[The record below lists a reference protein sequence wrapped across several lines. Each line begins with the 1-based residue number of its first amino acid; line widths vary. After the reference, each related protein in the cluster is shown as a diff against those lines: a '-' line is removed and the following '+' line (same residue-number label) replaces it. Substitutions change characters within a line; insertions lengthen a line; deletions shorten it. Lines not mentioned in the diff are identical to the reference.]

1 MCLSQPSAPPE
12 PKPAPEPPAPPP
24 VLEQEAPETIKKT
37 SDTQKAKKKGTKKY
51 RTNALAINQS
61 SPTSG
66 LSIPT

>member
-1 MCLSQPSAPPE
+1 MCMSRAAPAPAPQPV
-12 PKPAPEPPAPPP
+12 PEPPAPPP

-51 RTNALAINQS
+51 RTNALAINS
-61 SPTSG
+61 SAPTTG